1 MRALA
6 GFIMRGRMQAMLV
19 VAGSAALPLLFW
31 LSAAAGCLV
40 LLRRGSDALGVIGLG
55 VLSVLLFW
63 HFNIQK
69 DPTALLVLLGSCSLA
84 LVLRAGYSWNRVLL
98 VSMAVGLVCAVS
110 LGTIFSPFIEGL
122 AQTFEQVVPLA
133 LGEVYQK
140 LSVDQRAF
148 LASLAVP
155 LLITSTAI
163 SLQVFSVMCL
173 ILGRY
178 WQALLYNPGGFGREF
193 REIRIPKQ
201 VALSLLAIMFVAP
214 FIGLHALI
222 LLPLCS
228 VPLVFAGLSLIH
240 GLVAKK
246 KLASFWLVGM
256 YVTLVPF
263 MHLLGP
269 LLMVLAI
276 VDSLIDFRGR
286 LASKDADNGSANGE
300 G

>member
-6 GFIMRGRMQAMLV
+6 EFIMRGRMQATLV

-40 LLRRGSDALGVIGLG
+40 LLRRGSDALSVLGVG
-55 VLSVLLFW
+55 VLSALVSW
-63 HFNIQK
+63 HYLK
-69 DPTALLVLLGSCSLA
+69 DPTALIVLLGTCGLA
-84 LVLRAGYSWNRVLL
+84 LVLRAGHTWNRALL
-98 VSMAVGLVCAVS
+98 VSVAVGLLIAVS
-110 LGTIFSPFIEGL
+110 LGTVFSSFTETL
-122 AQTFEQVVPLA
+122 AQTFEQVLPLA
-133 LGEVYQK
+133 MGEVYEKFSADQK
-140 LSVDQRAF
+140 AILTA
-148 LASLAVP
+148 LAVP
-155 LLITSTAI
+155 LSIISTAV
-163 SLQVFSVMCL
+163 SLQVFSVLCL

-193 REIRIPKQ
+193 RAIRLPKS
-201 VALSLLAIMFVAP
+201 VALSLLAVMCVAP
-214 FIGLHALI
+214 FFGLHALV

-228 VPLVFAGLSLIH
+228 VPLFFAGLALVH
-240 GLVAKK
+240 GLVAQKR
-246 KLASFWLVGM
+246 LAGFWLVGI

-269 LLMVLAI
+269 LLVVLAI

-286 LASKDADNGSANGE
+286 HVSKDTDSANGE